1 MKTAHIKI
9 LAVLMSSAII
19 GTQAQGNTLTVEQ
32 RLTLL
37 EQQLAANQ
45 QELAATKTE
54 LQAYKA
60 TAEYRQIE
68 KAPPAPATFNLPPP
82 TTGSAMVNKQ
92 PSATGN
98 AISLAQSTIVVTDAP
113 DNKTQSVSLQDIS
126 RFIKDDIG
134 FTYSGYFRAGWG
146 TSSNGSP
153 KTWAIGAL
161 GRYGNEQTGWFGLT
175 LDQKVYQQDGKTANA
190 VVKLDGN
197 VGQQYSSGWFGDEEM
212 NENKLQFS
220 DIYLTTKGF
229 LPFASEAD
237 FWVGKHALP
246 QYVIQ
251 MLDWKSHKN
260 DAGSGLGIENMN
272 VGPGRLDLSLTRED
286 FKAYSIDYKKHHQVN
301 TNSIDMRYK
310 KIPLSSDMDVTFG
323 GRYTFANKTNG
334 QRRNESTN
342 EHFSLS
348 NAWLASV
355 ILNKQLERK
364 GFNELSLQVANNSIA
379 SSFSRFENSNPF
391 VGYGSYYYGEHA
403 NGLAFR
409 AIFQGE
415 LYLTDNI
422 IMANALVYS
431 QGKDIYSYNTRT
443 KSDFDSLKTVV
454 RPAYIWDKFN
464 QSGVELGYF
473 SQRNKSREG
482 TTRKE
487 SGVKSTLFHTFKVD
501 TSMLRSRPEI
511 RFYGTW
517 FKILDNELDNFLF
530 ADEKKEQF
538 TLGVQAEVTW

>member
-9 LAVLMSSAII
+9 LAVLISSTVM
-19 GTQAQGNTLTVEQ
+19 GSQAQGNTLTIEQ

-37 EQQLAANQ
+37 EQQLTANQ
-45 QELAATKTE
+45 QELAATKRE
-54 LQAYKA
+54 LQAYKVV
-60 TAEYRQIE
+60 AEHRQSE
-68 KAPPAPATFNLPPP
+68 KTPSEPAPLNQVQPAI
-82 TTGSAMVNKQ
+82 GSERVKTQ
-92 PSATGN
+92 PSSTGN
-98 AISLAQSTIVVTDAP
+98 AISLAQSTVSVTDTP
-113 DNKTQSVSLQDIS
+113 DNKTHPIPLKDIS

-197 VGQQYSSGWFGDEEM
+197 VGQQYSSGWFGDEDM

-229 LPFASEAD
+229 LSFAPDAD

-286 FKAYSIDYKKHHQVN
+286 FKAYSMDYKKHHQVN

-310 KIPLSSDMDVTFG
+310 KIPLSSDMDMTLG

-334 QRRNESTN
+334 QRRNEKTN
-342 EHFSLS
+342 ENFTF
-348 NAWLASV
+348 NDAWLASV

-364 GFNELSLQVANNSIA
+364 SFNELSLQVANNSIA
-379 SSFSRFENSNPF
+379 SSFARFENSNPF
-391 VGYGSYYYGEHA
+391 VGYGSYYYGDHA

-409 AIFQGE
+409 AISQGE
-415 LYLTDNI
+415 NYLADNI

-431 QGKDIYSYNTRT
+431 QGKDIYSYSNRNKT
-443 KSDFDSLKTVV
+443 DFDSIKTVI

-473 SQRNKSREG
+473 SQRNKSKEG
-482 TTRKE
+482 IISKE

-517 FKILDNELDNFLF
+517 LKILDNELDNFLF